1 MNRPRHMEDSKD
13 GNQTLKEIDDIAKQY
28 DSSTILASSRGSTV
42 PNQQGTKKC
51 CSSCR
56 IF

>member
-1 MNRPRHMEDSKD
+1 MEDSKD